1 MKYLV
6 LIPDGMA
13 DYPIEALGGKTP
25 LEVAY
30 TPNLDLLAQKG
41 FLGLVKTIPD
51 GFPPG
56 SDVANL
62 SIFGYNPRVYYT
74 GRAPFEAASRGIPL
88 EEKDVAFRCNLVT
101 ISEDG
106 GVPRMLDFSAGH
118 ISTEEARE
126 IIKDMDRLLGSKEIR
141 FYPGISYRHLMI
153 WKNGKGQMELTPPHD
168 ISGKGISLH
177 LPQGEGSERVM
188 QLMEAAKKILNG
200 HPVNRERIKKRLK
213 PANSIWFWGQGK
225 ATLLPSFE
233 ELYALKGAVI
243 SAVDL
248 VKGIGIRAKL
258 KIVQV
263 PGATGFI
270 DTNYLGKAEYA
281 LRELE
286 EGDFIYVHL
295 EAPDEASHNG
305 DLSAKIEAIENFDG
319 KILGTLLKN
328 LSGNFRIMVLPDHPT
343 PLSLK
348 THTIDPVPFL
358 ICSSEALKNK
368 CIQKRSFDEKNAKQS
383 SFFLEEGHRLMSIF
397 LQRGVR

>member
-6 LIPDGMA
+6 LIADGMA
-13 DYPIEALGGKTP
+13 DYPIEALKEKTP
-25 LEVAY
+25 LEVAH
-30 TPNLDLLAQKG
+30 TPNLDLLAKKG

-62 SIFGYNPRVYYT
+62 SIFGYNPKVYYS
-74 GRAPFEAASRGIPL
+74 GRAPLEAASRGIPL

-106 GVPRMLDFSAGH
+106 GIARMLDFSAGH
-118 ISTEEARE
+118 ISTEEAKE
-126 IIKDMDRLLGSKEIR
+126 IIEDVDRNLGSKEIR
-141 FYPGISYRHLMI
+141 FYPGVSYRHLMV
-153 WKNGKGQMELTPPHD
+153 WKNGKAQMELTPPHD
-168 ISGKGISLH
+168 IPGKEI
-177 LPQGEGSERVM
+177 LPYLPRGEGSKKVM
-188 QLMEAAKKILNG
+188 EIMEAAKKILKD
-200 HPVNRERIKKRLK
+200 HSVNKKRIRKGLK

-225 ATLLPSFE
+225 AIPLPSFE

-248 VKGIGIRAKL
+248 VKGIGIRVKL
-258 KIVQV
+258 KIVEV

-286 EGDFIYVHL
+286 ESDFIYLHL

-305 DLSAKIEAIENFDG
+305 DLFAKIEAIEAFDG
-319 KILGTLLKN
+319 KILGSILKN
-328 LSGNFRIMVLPDHPT
+328 LSGDFRIMVLPDHST

-348 THTIDPVPFL
+348 THTSDPVPFL
-358 ICSSEALKNK
+358 ICSSEDLKNRG
-368 CIQKRSFDEKNAKQS
+368 IRKRNFDEKNARQT
-383 SFFLEEGHRLMSIF
+383 SFFLEEGHKLMGIF
-397 LQRGVR
+397 LQR